1 MASRIMLS
9 ICLCLMVF
17 LICGCAA
24 SYKTRVDDTP
34 GRPTQYVDPGTV
46 DPIGGVG
53 VGSNDIVSMTNRM
66 MIDIINSTQ
75 IAGRTPPALIIV
87 DDQHFKNESSSRL
100 NKKLIT
106 NRLRVELNRRS
117 QGRMYF
123 VGREHVEMVEKERL
137 LKREGVVTEG
147 TLGTT
152 PATAGADFR
161 LTGTIASLDSVA
173 TRSGATSRYHQITF
187 ELIDLES
194 SIVVWSNMYEF
205 EKVGQDD
212 IVYR

>member
-17 LICGCAA
+17 LICGCTT

-34 GRPTQYVDPGTV
+34 GRPTTYEDIVTPGV
-46 DPIGGVG
+46 VSGVG
-53 VGSNDIVSMTNRM
+53 LESQDITSMTDKM
-66 MIDIINSTQ
+66 MRDIMSVPQ
-75 IAGRTPPALIIV
+75 IVARSTPPLVIM
-87 DDQHFKNESSSRL
+87 DDEHFKNESSSRL

-106 NRLRVELNRRS
+106 NRLRVGLNRAS

-123 VGREHVEMVEKERL
+123 VGREHAEVVEKERL
-137 LKREGVVTEG
+137 LKREGVVTSG

-173 TRSGATSRYHQITF
+173 QRGTISRYHQITF
-187 ELIDLES
+187 ELVDLES
-194 SIVVWSNMYEF
+194 GIIAWSGMYEF
-205 EKVGQDD
+205 RKSAQDD